1 MGPLT
6 QIIFVYILSFYID
19 NSNLVLFNYYNR
31 LILLFNML
39 PIYPLDGGK
48 LLNIVINYFISF
60 YKSYQITLYISYF
73 LFISCFI
80 VILIYYFNSLLF
92 IIFLL
97 LGIML
102 IKEFKK
108 APFYYQRFLLERYIN
123 NYFFSRIKNIK
134 SIENM
139 KRDNYHFIR
148 GISEKEYLRIY
159 FNSK

>member
-48 LLNIVINYFISF
+48 LLNIVINYFN
-60 YKSYQITLYISYF
+60 
-73 LFISCFI
+73 
-80 VILIYYFNSLLF
+80 LILF